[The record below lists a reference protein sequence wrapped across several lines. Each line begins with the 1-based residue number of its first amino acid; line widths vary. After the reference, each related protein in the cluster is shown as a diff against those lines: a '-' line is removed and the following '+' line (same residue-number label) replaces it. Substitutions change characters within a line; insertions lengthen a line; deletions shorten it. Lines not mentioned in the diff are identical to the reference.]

1 MDSAQRSVTAAA
13 VGDHDPVGQAA
24 LAAHALQKAANL
36 VARVVRDD
44 DEADLHAK
52 SRTAAGQDKAFTTR
66 PSRRC
71 LLLSGTRE
79 AG

>member
-24 LAAHALQKAANL
+24 LAAHALQTAANL

-52 SRTAAGQDKAFTTR
+52 SRTAGQDKAFTTR